1 MKQSEIAQLLPG
13 IFQRTLHAGGP
24 SGGPL
29 ATLLNV
35 MEALHAPSEAVL
47 ERVHAVF
54 DPYET
59 PDQFV
64 PFLAGWLDLEQLLV
78 QSAGQQTART
88 ASPLISGLG
97 RLRELIMAAAYLSQ
111 WRGTA
116 QGLLRFLETATGY
129 RGFEIDE
136 RVPGAGGQPMPFHL
150 LVRAPAG
157 TLPYQVL
164 ITRIIELEK
173 PAYVTYDLEFGH

>member
-24 SGGPL
+24 LSAVLG
-29 ATLLNV
+29 V

-47 ERVHAVF
+47 DRVHAVF

-59 PDQFV
+59 PDPFV

-78 QSAGQQTART
+78 QSAGQQTVRN
-88 ASPLISGLG
+88 ASPLASGLG
-97 RLRELIMAAAYLSQ
+97 RLRELIVAAAYLSQ

-136 RVPGAGGQPMPFHL
+136 RVPGPGGQPRPFHL
-150 LVRAPAG
+150 HIRAPG
-157 TLPYQVL
+157 ETLPYQVL
-164 ITRIIELEK
+164 IRRIIELEK
-173 PAYVTYDLEFGH
+173 PAYVTYELEFTQ

>member
-24 SGGPL
+24 AGGPL
-29 ATLLNV
+29 ATLLGV

-47 ERVHAVF
+47 ARVHAVF

-78 QSAGQQTART
+78 QSGGQQTALT
-88 ASPLISGLG
+88 VSPLPSGLG
-97 RLRELIMAAAYLSQ
+97 RLRELIVAAAYLSQ

-116 QGLLRFLETATGY
+116 RGLLKFLETATGH

-136 RVPGAGGQPMPFHL
+136 QVPGVGGQPRPFHL
-150 LVRAPAG
+150 SIHAPKE

-173 PAYVTYDLEFGH
+173 PAYVTYNLEFDH

>member
-13 IFQRTLHAGGP
+13 IFQRTLH
-24 SGGPL
+24 SDGPL
-29 ATLLNV
+29 ATLLGV

-47 ERVHAVF
+47 ARVHAVF

-59 PDQFV
+59 PDPFV

-78 QSAGQQTART
+78 QSAGQQNTGNV
-88 ASPLISGLG
+88 SPLISGLG

-116 QGLLRFLETATGY
+116 RGLLRFLETATGY

-136 RVPGAGGQPMPFHL
+136 QVPGVGGQIRPFHL
-150 LVRAPAG
+150 LIRAPG
-157 TLPYQVL
+157 ETLPYQVL

>member
-13 IFQRTLHAGGP
+13 IFQRTLHAG
-24 SGGPL
+24 SPL
-29 ATLLNV
+29 SAVLGV

-47 ERVHAVF
+47 ERAQAIF

-59 PDQFV
+59 RDPFV

-78 QSAGQQTART
+78 QSAGQQTASN
-88 ASPLISGLG
+88 ASPLVSGLG
-97 RLRELIMAAAYLSQ
+97 RLRELIVAAAYLSQ

-136 RVPGAGGQPMPFHL
+136 RVPGPGGQPRPFHL
-150 LVRAPAG
+150 LVRAPTK

-164 ITRIIELEK
+164 IERIIELEK
-173 PAYVTYDLEFGH
+173 PAYVTYDLEFDH